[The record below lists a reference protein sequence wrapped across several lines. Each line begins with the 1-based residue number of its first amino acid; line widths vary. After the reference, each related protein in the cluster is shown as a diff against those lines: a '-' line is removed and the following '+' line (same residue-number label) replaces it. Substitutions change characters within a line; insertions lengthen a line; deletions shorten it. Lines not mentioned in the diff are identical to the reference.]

1 MGVLGLLE
9 AALQLC
15 ATQTQCS
22 NKNIRRHPPIKQWRN
37 NVIVIG
43 VGAKGHANDR
53 SKQDKCYSSHSFRRN
68 MIGQSQNGFK
78 LVGGCGCSTFHQCYK
93 SKERFVS
100 LADCAHCL
108 RTILI
113 NITLQ
118 RRYEVKPFSCGGDIP
133 HPTADF
139 LIAAMG
145 KPQNVRQC
153 TLPCKSPCFMS
164 GYTIISSIL

>member
-9 AALQLC
+9 ATLQLC
-15 ATQTQCS
+15 ATQTQHS
-22 NKNIRRHPPIKQWRN
+22 NKNVRRHPPTHHRRN

-43 VGAKGHANDR
+43 VGAYGHAKDW
-53 SKQDKCYSSHSFRRN
+53 SKQDKCYSSHTFRIN

-78 LVGGCGCSTFHQCYK
+78 LCVCGCSTFHQCYN
-93 SKERFVS
+93 SKERFVY
-100 LADCAHCL
+100 LGDCAHCL

-118 RRYEVKPFSCGGDIP
+118 RRYGVKPFSCGGDIP
-133 HPTADF
+133 HATADF

-153 TLPCKSPCFMS
+153 TTSCKSPCEMS